1 MTSLEAVPRIRRGVK
16 CTYDQIRGSHVVLF
30 PEGVLVLNETAA
42 MVVERCDGNTTV
54 GDIALRLAEEFDGV
68 EPQDI
73 AELVSRL
80 VARRVVDIDVT
91 DG

>member
-1 MTSLEAVPRIRRGVK
+1 MSYLEAVPRIRRGVK

-30 PEGVLVLNETAA
+30 PEGVLVLNETAKS
-42 MVVERCDGNTTV
+42 VIELCDGKSTV
-54 GDIALRLAEEFDGV
+54 GDIALRLAEEFNGV
-68 EPQDI
+68 EPSDV
-73 AELVSRL
+73 AELVERL

>member
-42 MVVERCDGNTTV
+42 LVVEHCDGKTTV
-54 GDIALRLAEEFDGV
+54 GAIAMRLAEEFDGV

>member
-16 CTYDQIRGSHVVLF
+16 CTFDQIRGSHVVLF

-42 MVVERCDGNTTV
+42 SVVNLCDGTATV
-54 GDIALRLAEEFDGV
+54 GDIALRLTDEFDGV
-68 EPQDI
+68 EPSDI
-73 AELVSRL
+73 AELVDRL